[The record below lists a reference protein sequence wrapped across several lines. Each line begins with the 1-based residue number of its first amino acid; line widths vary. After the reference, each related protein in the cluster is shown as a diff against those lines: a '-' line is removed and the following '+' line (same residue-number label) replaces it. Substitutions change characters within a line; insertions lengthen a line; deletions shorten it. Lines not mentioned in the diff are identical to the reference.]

1 MPPPG
6 PPPAPP
12 RYGPPPYPYPRPH
25 REPRRAGLSLVI
37 ALSLIV
43 GVLGG
48 AGGAWLMGNITD
60 DDSDPGPSIVS
71 DEPLPTDPAPLPAGN
86 TSVAAVADEVVPS
99 VVHIKVSGGGQQ
111 ATGSGF
117 VLDDR
122 GHVVTNNH
130 VVELAADGGRITVV
144 TVDEQEREA
153 SIVGRSPSYD
163 LAVLEVPPE
172 GLKPASVGSSDRLRV
187 GEPVVAIGSPLGLT
201 STVTTGIVSALDR
214 PVTAGGSGES
224 SYMSAIQTDAA
235 INPGNSGGPLVN
247 LNGQVIGINSAIVT
261 LGASLSGE
269 SGNIGLGFAIPM
281 DQVRRTV
288 RQLLQDGDAEY
299 PIIGAKVKTSD
310 PEAAVIDSVEPGLP
324 AEEAG
329 IEEGDRILAI
339 DGDQITG
346 GGVDL
351 IVEIRSHVPGDT
363 ITVEYERDGETRTVA
378 ITLDGQVG

>member
-1 MPPPG
+1 
-6 PPPAPP
+6 
-12 RYGPPPYPYPRPH
+12 
-25 REPRRAGLSLVI
+25 VI
-37 ALSLIV
+37 ALALVV

-48 AGGAWLMGNITD
+48 AGGAWLMDNVTD
-60 DDSDPGPSIVS
+60 EDPAPGPTVVS
-71 DEPLPTDPAPLPAGN
+71 DEPLPTDPAPLPASN
-86 TSVAAVADEVVPS
+86 SSVAAVADELVPS
-99 VVHIKVSGGGQQ
+99 VVHIKVSGSGQQ

-117 VLDDR
+117 VLDDD

-130 VVELAADGGRITVV
+130 VVELAAESGDITVL
-144 TVDEQEREA
+144 TAEEEEREA

-163 LAVLEVPPE
+163 LAVLEMEPK
-172 GLKPASVGSSDRLRV
+172 GLRPASVGSSGRLRV

-214 PVTAGGSGES
+214 PVTAGGTGES

-247 LNGQVIGINSAIVT
+247 MHGQVIGINSAIVT
-261 LGASLSGE
+261 LGSSLGGE
-269 SGNIGLGFAIPM
+269 SGSIGLGFAIPI

-288 RQLLQDGDAEY
+288 RQLLQDGEAEY
-299 PIIGAKVKTSD
+299 PIIGAKVRTDD
-310 PEAAVIDSVEPGLP
+310 PEIAIIDSVEPGLP

-329 IEEGDRILAI
+329 IEEGDQILSI
-339 DGDQITG
+339 DGDPITG

-363 ITVEYERDGETRTVA
+363 ITVEYERDGETDTVNV
-378 ITLDGQVG
+378 TLDGQVG

>member
-1 MPPPG
+1 VHRDPPN
-6 PPPAPP
+6 
-12 RYGPPPYPYPRPH
+12 RPSL
-25 REPRRAGLSLVI
+25 GLVVVLALV
-37 ALSLIV
+37 V

-48 AGGAWLMGNITD
+48 AGGAWLMDNVTD
-60 DDSDPGPSIVS
+60 EDPAEAPTVVT
-71 DEPLPTDPAPLPAGN
+71 DEPLPTDPAPLPANN
-86 TSVAAVADEVVPS
+86 TSVAAVADELLPS

-117 VLDDR
+117 LIDEA

-130 VVELAADGGRITVV
+130 VVELASDAGDISVV
-144 TVDEQEREA
+144 TVDEEERDA

-163 LAVLEVPPE
+163 LAVLRIDPD
-172 GLKPASVGSSDRLRV
+172 GLTPASVGTSATLRV

-247 LNGQVIGINSAIVT
+247 LHGQVIGINSAIVSLGST
-261 LGASLSGE
+261 LGGE
-269 SGNIGLGFAIPM
+269 SGNIGLGFAIPI

-288 RQLLQDGDAEY
+288 RQLLRDGEAEY
-299 PIIGAKVKTSD
+299 PVIGAKVKTDDS
-310 PEAAVIDSVEPGLP
+310 EVAIIDSVSPGLP

-329 IEEGDRILAI
+329 IEK
-339 DGDQITG
+339 GDQIVSVDGEPIT

-351 IVEIRSHVPGDT
+351 IVSIRSHVPGET
-363 ITVEYERDGETRTVA
+363 IEVEYMRDGETSTVE
-378 ITLDGQVG
+378 ITLEGQVG